1 VVGRMTLMSKN
12 LISDQTSENEEEML
26 EIFYFSFGELRQA
39 LVKSDERWKHFLL
52 SIDAREIYGK
62 YF

>member
-1 VVGRMTLMSKN
+1 MSKD
-12 LISDQTSENEEEML
+12 LILDLTSENEEEML
-26 EIFYFSFGELRQA
+26 EIFYFAFGELRQS

-62 YF
+62 YFF